1 MIESTDTT
9 IRKRSLAEEM
19 AVRLQEQ
26 IAQGRFEVGGKLPTE
41 SELMKIFGVGRSTV
55 REAVKILANMGLL
68 KVQQGAGTFVESR
81 TARNE
86 SMERCMQR
94 ADIGDLEEV
103 RRILEVAIVERAAQR
118 RTQADIEK
126 IGTHLARRGAAA
138 AAGRLNDCIAAD
150 VDFHVAL
157 SEATHNEI
165 LHELYR
171 AASVH
176 LQKRLEH
183 IYTYTDTGCLLA
195 SQSTHERLLRNVV
208 AQEPRKALET
218 IAVILQ
224 EP

>member
-26 IAQGRFEVGGKLPTE
+26 IAQGRFGKLPTE

-183 IYTYTDTGCLLA
+183 IYTDTGCLLA

>member
-126 IGTHLARRGAAA
+126 IGTSRIRRTSSRSPMSISTWLCP
-138 AAGRLNDCIAAD
+138 RLRITKYCTNSIVRPPCICRNDSNTFIRIPVVCSPPNPRMNGCCGMSSPKSLGKRWKRS
-150 VDFHVAL
+150 L
-157 SEATHNEI
+157 SSCKN
-165 LHELYR
+165 
-171 AASVH
+171 
-176 LQKRLEH
+176 
-183 IYTYTDTGCLLA
+183 
-195 SQSTHERLLRNVV
+195 RN
-208 AQEPRKALET
+208 L
-218 IAVILQ
+218 
-224 EP
+224 

>member
-103 RRILEVAIVERAAQR
+103 RRILEVAIVERAATYAGGYRKDRDTPRPARCGR
-118 RTQADIEK
+118 RSRTIE
-126 IGTHLARRGAAA
+126 R
-138 AAGRLNDCIAAD
+138 
-150 VDFHVAL
+150 
-157 SEATHNEI
+157 
-165 LHELYR
+165 LYR
-171 AASVH
+171 GRCRFPRGSV
-176 LQKRLEH
+176 RG
-183 IYTYTDTGCLLA
+183 YA
-195 SQSTHERLLRNVV
+195 
-208 AQEPRKALET
+208 
-218 IAVILQ
+218 
-224 EP
+224 

>member
-138 AAGRLNDCIAAD
+138 GGAGGAVHHREKERLRAQGRWDLDAGAARRAKRRHRGRRRGGASGHAGRPGPLEGWRRPAA
-150 VDFHVAL
+150 
-157 SEATHNEI
+157 
-165 LHELYR
+165 
-171 AASVH
+171 
-176 LQKRLEH
+176 
-183 IYTYTDTGCLLA
+183 
-195 SQSTHERLLRNVV
+195 
-208 AQEPRKALET
+208 ET
-218 IAVILQ
+218 L
-224 EP
+224 

>member
-81 TARNE
+81 TARN
-86 SMERCMQR
+86 
-94 ADIGDLEEV
+94 DIGDLEEV

-183 IYTYTDTGCLLA
+183 IYTDTGCLLA

>member
-41 SELMKIFGVGRSTV
+41 SELMKIFGVGRSPV

-183 IYTYTDTGCLLA
+183 IYTDTGCLLA

>member
-1 MIESTDTT
+1 M
-9 IRKRSLAEEM
+9 
-19 AVRLQEQ
+19 
-26 IAQGRFEVGGKLPTE
+26 
-41 SELMKIFGVGRSTV
+41 
-55 REAVKILANMGLL
+55 
-68 KVQQGAGTFVESR
+68 
-81 TARNE
+81 
-86 SMERCMQR
+86 
-94 ADIGDLEEV
+94 
-103 RRILEVAIVERAAQR
+103 
-118 RTQADIEK
+118 
-126 IGTHLARRGAAA
+126 
-138 AAGRLNDCIAAD
+138 NDCIAAD

-183 IYTYTDTGCLLA
+183 IYTDTGCLLA

-218 IAVILQ
+218 IVVILQ

>member
-126 IGTHLARRGAAA
+126 IGTHLA

-183 IYTYTDTGCLLA
+183 IYTDTGCLLA

>member
-150 VDFHVAL
+150 VDFHVAPRLRITKYCTNSIVRPPCICRNDSNTFIRIPVVCSPPNPRMNGCCGMSSPKSLGKRWKRSL
-157 SEATHNEI
+157 SSCKN
-165 LHELYR
+165 
-171 AASVH
+171 
-176 LQKRLEH
+176 
-183 IYTYTDTGCLLA
+183 
-195 SQSTHERLLRNVV
+195 RN
-208 AQEPRKALET
+208 L
-218 IAVILQ
+218 
-224 EP
+224 

>member
-126 IGTHLARRGAAA
+126 IGTHPA

-183 IYTYTDTGCLLA
+183 IYTDTGCLLA